1 MYVVVEF
8 VEADAA
14 HRAGMRQALLVLSRS
29 LLEKKLGCREFD
41 VAQDDLDGSAFL
53 LYQVY
58 DSKAAHVTHM
68 ELPDYADHR
77 LLVDPWIKTRRHL
90 TYELISGAGLA

>member
-8 VEADAA
+8 IESDPA
-14 HRAGMRQALLVLSRS
+14 HRASLRQALLVLSRCFMD
-29 LLEKKLGCREFD
+29 KKRGCHEFD
-41 VAQDDLDGSAFL
+41 VGQDDLDGSAFL

-58 DSKAAHVTHM
+58 DTKAAHVAHM
-68 ELPDYADHR
+68 EAPEYAEHR

-90 TYELISGAGLA
+90 TYELISGSGLA